1 MHFSKRLEEDAE
13 YQIIECTKLDNN
25 ILVYKQKLDENQPY
39 FVKLK
44 NNQYAVLFE
53 KGQIFDIIK
62 EEGIYTIRTEPNT
75 SFPEELNDYK
85 IKNNQDNLCLLF
97 FNMDIITANK
107 FYIKKKHKN
116 NFYGEGT
123 FDFQI
128 ENPLKLFNKVIEVRN
143 YYSREELLEQIRER
157 ISKIVTSVIKNHT
170 NTYIIEEE
178 NLNSSVNIFKEYGIK
193 IVASNIKNIQFKKKW
208 QKTIDI
214 FSKWV

>member
-1 MHFSKRLEEDAE
+1 MHFSNLFEDDEE
-13 YQIIECTKLDNN
+13 YNIIECTKLDNN
-25 ILVYKQKLDENQPY
+25 ILVYKQKLDENQHHL
-39 FVKLK
+39 VKLK
-44 NNQYAVLFE
+44 SNQYAILFE
-53 KGQIFDIIK
+53 KGQIYDCIK
-62 EEGIYTIRTEPNT
+62 EEGIYTIRSEPNT

-85 IKNNQDNLCLLF
+85 IKNNHDNLCILF
-97 FNMDIITANK
+97 FNLERITGNK

-170 NTYIIEEE
+170 NAYIIEEE
-178 NLNSSVNIFKEYGIK
+178 DLNSSVNMFKEYGIK
-193 IVASNIKNIQFKKKW
+193 IVSSNIKNIQFKKK
-208 QKTIDI
+208 
-214 FSKWV
+214 